1 MAGITAISIIA
12 PLVGDL
18 GVSPVMVVL
27 AAGAGG
33 IFGGQFSDNA
43 FWMLRSLFGLSTRG
57 ALKTYTL
64 AQSMLSVVVLLLVL
78 LVNLFV

>member
-1 MAGITAISIIA
+1 
-12 PLVGDL
+12 
-18 GVSPVMVVL
+18 MVVL

-43 FWMLRSLFGLSTRG
+43 FWMLRSLFGLSTSG

-78 LVNLFV
+78 LVNIFV